1 MKIIKAAAAMTLLLP
16 TGCSWFGGPDKI
28 ACDPSLPA
36 GYTLSHE
43 PPPPGF
49 AAPTLM
55 PPPCTPDAAKT
66 VADGKQPSGAA
77 KAANQAAGTTATV
90 AGR

>member
-1 MKIIKAAAAMTLLLP
+1 MTIIKAAAAMALLLLSS
-16 TGCSWFGGPDKI
+16 CSWFGGPDKL
-28 ACDPSLPA
+28 ACDPSLPQ
-36 GYTLSHE
+36 GYALSRE

-55 PPPCTPDAAKT
+55 PPPCTPDTGKKM
-66 VADGKQPSGAA
+66 ADGTPASAAA
-77 KAANQAAGTTATV
+77 KAASQAAGTTATV